1 MVMDMKR
8 FKINLTSIN
17 DQEKSVF
24 QGEANVLKD
33 GDKYVC
39 TYIDNRDK
47 DSITSVKLILDVNE
61 AYIYQTRKS
70 GVNTMYFKKNHTY
83 HGKYNFHDSFLDLKI
98 QTLDYYRNGLVTIIK
113 YKSWVGGEYT
123 GEFEHRFEFKEK
135 GDCGEC

>member
-1 MVMDMKR
+1 MVIGMKK

-24 QGEANVLKD
+24 HGEANVIKD
-33 GDKYVC
+33 GDRYVC
-39 TYIDNRDK
+39 TYIDNRD
-47 DSITSVKLILDVNE
+47 SENIASVKLVLDVNE

-70 GVNTMYFKKNHTY
+70 GVNTMYFKKSYTY
-83 HGKYNFHDSFLDLKI
+83 DGKYYFHDSFLNMRIETSEYIRD
-98 QTLDYYRNGLVTIIK
+98 GLVTVIK
-113 YKSWVGGEYT
+113 YKLWIGEVYN